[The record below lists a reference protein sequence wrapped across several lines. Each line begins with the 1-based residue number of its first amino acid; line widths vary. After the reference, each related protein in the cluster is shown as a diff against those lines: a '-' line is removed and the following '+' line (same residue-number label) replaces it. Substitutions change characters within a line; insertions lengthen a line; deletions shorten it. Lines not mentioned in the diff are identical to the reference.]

1 PSRASL
7 AGRRGRR
14 YGSTPGGARPRAD
27 TGSPGRT
34 TARLRALGYPLPSSG
49 PNILRCLLLGRAYQ
63 DPVRCGVNCER
74 LLDEP
79 VEEHPAGPR
88 RAPVEPERELIEVVG
103 EVLAIDG
110 TLVGA
115 EEPSLE
121 QRGHPVDAR

>member
-1 PSRASL
+1 MISSARAS
-7 AGRRGRR
+7 
-14 YGSTPGGARPRAD
+14 TEGGMV
-27 TGSPGRT
+27 S
-34 TARLRALGYPLPSSG
+34 LRVFAVFMLITLGYPLPSSG
-49 PNILRCLLLGRAYQ
+49 PQYLAMPAARTRLPG
-63 DPVRCGVNCER
+63 PGTVRVNCER